1 MGRCVDIIIENAHR
15 SMIKYYTNK
24 EYRKVYR
31 ELEDLGL
38 LSTEGKVEY
47 EQYERYLRDLIIR
60 DPLIDRQA

>member
-1 MGRCVDIIIENAHR
+1 
-15 SMIKYYTNK
+15 MIKYYTNK